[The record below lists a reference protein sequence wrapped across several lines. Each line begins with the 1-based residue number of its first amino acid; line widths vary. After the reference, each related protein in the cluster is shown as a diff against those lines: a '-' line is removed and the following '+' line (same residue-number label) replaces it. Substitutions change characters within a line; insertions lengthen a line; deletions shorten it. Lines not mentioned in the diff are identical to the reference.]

1 MIINLFPNV
10 HLLFTDCI
18 LVIKQMKNL
27 MCIHA
32 DDYGYSQNI
41 SKDILFCIDNGL
53 VNSVS
58 VMIHAD
64 EKSLDNLIEK
74 KLLNISL
81 HLNLTSL
88 NLDQRYE
95 NYHQLNNLNFVKLFF
110 AGKKTKQ
117 ISKKEIEFQ
126 ISKFKDKFKDKKLI
140 IDGHHHIQ
148 VIPWI
153 FKILKNQYEDVQI
166 RIPNEKIFLFS
177 YKFLFNLI
185 FWRNLFALIILKIL
199 SINKNKF
206 SVKNFAGLL
215 YSGIYNKSTL
225 IKHIRK
231 MIKRDV
237 SFEITFHPGSGCISE
252 KNIFK
257 KSHFKYVTSPMRKKE
272 LNLLTTTE
280 LDNIF

>member
-64 EKSLDNLIEK
+64 EKSLENLIEK

-95 NYHQLNNLNFVKLFF
+95 NYHQLNNLFPL
-110 AGKKTKQ
+110 
-117 ISKKEIEFQ
+117 
-126 ISKFKDKFKDKKLI
+126 
-140 IDGHHHIQ
+140 
-148 VIPWI
+148 
-153 FKILKNQYEDVQI
+153 
-166 RIPNEKIFLFS
+166 
-177 YKFLFNLI
+177 
-185 FWRNLFALIILKIL
+185 
-199 SINKNKF
+199 
-206 SVKNFAGLL
+206 
-215 YSGIYNKSTL
+215 
-225 IKHIRK
+225 
-231 MIKRDV
+231 
-237 SFEITFHPGSGCISE
+237 
-252 KNIFK
+252 
-257 KSHFKYVTSPMRKKE
+257 
-272 LNLLTTTE
+272 
-280 LDNIF
+280 